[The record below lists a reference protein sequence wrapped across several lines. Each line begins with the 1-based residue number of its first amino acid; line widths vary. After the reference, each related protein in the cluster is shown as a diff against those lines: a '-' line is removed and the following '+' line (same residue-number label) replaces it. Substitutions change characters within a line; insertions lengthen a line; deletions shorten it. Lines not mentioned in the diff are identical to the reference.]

1 MLVFKKVIL
10 LSPSIKLEINVFKWS
25 GNEFR
30 SHGKKRR
37 ANWFSKHGEIK
48 NFSRTVSHGA
58 KNRIKKNEIDFR
70 PSDEALSRST
80 IWITRPLR

>member
-10 LSPSIKLEINVFKWS
+10 LSPSIKLEINAFKWS

-30 SHGKKRR
+30 SQGKKRR

-48 NFSRTVSHGA
+48 NFSRTRPLGA
-58 KNRIKKNEIDFR
+58 KNVLNKKRNQSQPLDLMMIAIDG
-70 PSDEALSRST
+70 SDRT
-80 IWITRPLR
+80 FF